1 MLIERLR
8 SSSNDSCT
16 LYNVHTGSKTYRS
29 VVVTTND
36 FICSEIAPH
45 DKYCSMDNICVCKLK
60 CAMLQWK
67 CVCCSVHWTLDV
79 KHSQQTKTVCC
90 RVAVT
95 NDLDWMQLDTELLP
109 GFSMALIMAAFSS
122 FSSFSSSSSSSPSCT
137 DYHGSILI
145 IPIVINPPQR
155 ISPILQSS
163 QLSTN

>member
-67 CVCCSVHWTLDV
+67 CVCCSVAVTHHKCTLDTGC
-79 KHSQQTKTVCC
+79 QTYTANENCVLQSCC
-90 RVAVT
+90 NQWSR
-95 NDLDWMQLDTELLP
+95 LD
-109 GFSMALIMAAFSS
+109 AIRHRAAPWLFYG
-122 FSSFSSSSSSSPSCT
+122 T
-137 DYHGSILI
+137 DYGSILI
-145 IPIVINPPQR
+145 ILITPSSLARTMHRHHPCWI
-155 ISPILQSS
+155 IS
-163 QLSTN
+163 LSPYSCGR